1 MQQSV
6 YLSNPKT
13 KIALKALFASPVVQ
27 ALVVLIV
34 ANLLL
39 LQISPLAKVDPES
52 LPSVRSW
59 VWWAAQDYKQQKT
72 PANVV
77 VLGSSLMMQ
86 CTWFQEAQ
94 YRQKEVDLVVDHRM
108 HYFESI
114 LREKAGLSK
123 VSCFNLA
130 LPGCMVSDDYMIIK
144 ALLSGAVKP
153 DVLVIGLGARDL
165 VDNKFNCAAS
175 SNIYK
180 YLNRFVDTK
189 EQLELAMPQ
198 LWQRL
203 GYQAERLVYFKTHS
217 NDARI
222 LCSVE
227 TLRLAQPLIKGLPP
241 SRLNSTSEADRRVAS
256 YQSEIQKGVWV
267 AKPNVPDGYFD
278 MNDDCLK
285 RFRTPND
292 TLFANQ
298 KKWLELCLETCKEQN
313 IDVVLVD
320 VPFSPT
326 ARQLVHPGIH
336 ERHLSTL
343 REFAKKWNCALVEL
357 DDPDKFDLT
366 DFTDYAHLDAS
377 GGKKMLNAISEQI
390 AAKKNLVARLQV
402 ASDRPAIAAD
412 DDNI

>member
-1 MQQSV
+1 MSQQTELTNSAD
-6 YLSNPKT
+6 
-13 KIALKALFASPVVQ
+13 KINIKSLLASPVIQ
-27 ALVVLIV
+27 ALIILLV
-34 ANLLL
+34 ANALL
-39 LQISPLAKVDPES
+39 LQFSPLAKVDPES

-72 PANVV
+72 APNVV
-77 VLGSSLMMQ
+77 MLGSSLMMQ

-108 HYFESI
+108 HFLESL
-114 LREKAGLSK
+114 LREKAGLSR
-123 VSCFNLA
+123 VNCFNLA

-144 ALLSGAVKP
+144 ALLSAQNKP

-180 YLNRFVDTK
+180 YLNRFVDMK

-227 TLRLAQPLIKGLPP
+227 TARLAQPLLKNLPP
-241 SRLNSTSEADRRVAS
+241 SRLDSTAEADRRVAS

-267 AKPNVPDGYFD
+267 AKPNVPDGFFD
-278 MNDDCLK
+278 MNDDCVK
-285 RFRTPND
+285 RFRTSND
-292 TLFANQ
+292 KLFANQ
-298 KKWLELCLETCKEQN
+298 KKWLELCLQACKEQN
-313 IDVVLVD
+313 IDVILVD
-320 VPFSPT
+320 VPFSPV
-326 ARQLVHPGIH
+326 ARNIVQPGIH
-336 ERHLSTL
+336 ARHLATL
-343 REFAKKWNCALVEL
+343 RDFAQKWNCELIEL
-357 DDPDKFDLT
+357 DDPAKFQLT

-377 GGKKMLNAISEQI
+377 GGAKMIGAIADRI
-390 AAKKNLVARLQV
+390 AQKQQLVARLKV
-402 ASDRPAIAAD
+402 AADKTAIAAD
-412 DDNI
+412 DDI